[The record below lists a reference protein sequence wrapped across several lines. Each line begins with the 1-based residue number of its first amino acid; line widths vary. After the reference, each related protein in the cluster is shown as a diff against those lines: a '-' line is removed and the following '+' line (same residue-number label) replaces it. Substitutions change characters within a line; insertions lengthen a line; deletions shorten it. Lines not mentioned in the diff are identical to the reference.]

1 MGRSQILLLCS
12 LSLCLSIAVAD
23 WNILNQRTKNGLQIS
38 LRNYCE
44 SWRMNVELHNIRGFE
59 VVPEECAS
67 YIGKYVTST
76 QYKVDSERAIEE
88 CIVFLSTSCNL
99 KKDGKDAWIFDIDDT
114 LLSTVPFYK
123 KHHYGGDKLNMT
135 SFEEWQSESKAPVL
149 DHSLRL
155 FNELKSRGLQIFLI
169 SSRREHLRSETT
181 KNLLSVDIHGW
192 TNLILRSHEDELSSV
207 QDYKTK
213 ARKELINKGYRIWGI
228 VGDQYSSIEGIP
240 NAKRTFK
247 LPNPMYHVC

>member
-123 KHHYGGDKLNMT
+123 KHHYG
-135 SFEEWQSESKAPVL
+135 
-149 DHSLRL
+149 
-155 FNELKSRGLQIFLI
+155 
-169 SSRREHLRSETT
+169 
-181 KNLLSVDIHGW
+181 
-192 TNLILRSHEDELSSV
+192 SHEDELSSV